1 MYKPAVPSKSSL
13 LEDLAKHLRKLGL
26 SDPNVEEVMEQA
38 TSFWG
43 NDRIVKATNWTY
55 EQVCEYLDED

>member
-13 LEDLAKHLRKLGL
+13 LEDLAKHLRKLGF
-26 SDPNVEEVMEQA
+26 SEPNVEEVMEQA

-43 NDRIVKATNWTY
+43 NARIVKATTWTY
-55 EQVCEYLDED
+55 EQACDYLDED